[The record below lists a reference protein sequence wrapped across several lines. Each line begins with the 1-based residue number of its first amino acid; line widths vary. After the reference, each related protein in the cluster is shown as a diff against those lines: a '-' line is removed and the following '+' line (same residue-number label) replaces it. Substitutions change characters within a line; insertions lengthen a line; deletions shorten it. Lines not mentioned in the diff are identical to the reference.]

1 MKLIIDSREKNLI
14 KLCERLLKTSDKFKD
29 KKIILETS
37 NLDIGD
43 IMIIDDESES
53 ESENKILYERKTI
66 SDLLASI
73 KDSRYTEQSYRL
85 SGSEFHN
92 HNIIYIIEG
101 QIDKFSDKQIIFSSM
116 FSLNYYKGFSVFRT
130 FDIEET
136 AYSICNACLK
146 LLKEKNKPSYYKN
159 SKVDTDTGK
168 DEKENELVDV
178 EKEKCDTNDIPIKSY
193 STVIKKKKNENINK
207 DNFSE
212 IVLCQIPSVS
222 SITAIAITKEFK
234 TINNL
239 INKLQEDKTCLNNI
253 KYETENKQLRKI
265 SKTSIS
271 NIINF
276 LIV

>member
-1 MKLIIDSREKNLI
+1 MKLIIDCREKNLI
-14 KLCERLLKTSDKFKD
+14 KLCERLLKTSEKFKD
-29 KKIILETS
+29 KNIVLETS
-37 NLDIGD
+37 SLDIGD
-43 IMIIDDESES
+43 IMITDDKN
-53 ESENKILYERKTI
+53 ENKILYERKSI
-66 SDLLASI
+66 PDLLASI

-85 SGSEFHN
+85 NGSEFHN

-136 AYSICNACLK
+136 AYTLCNACLK
-146 LLKEKNKPSYYKN
+146 LNKEKNKPSYYKN
-159 SKVDTDTGK
+159 ASANVTSDA
-168 DEKENELVDV
+168 EKETNELVDENV
-178 EKEKCDTNDIPIKSY
+178 TDINEKPVKSY
-193 STVIKKKKNENINK
+193 STVVKKKKNENINK

-212 IVLCQIPSVS
+212 IVLCQIPGVS
-222 SITAIAITKEFK
+222 STTAIAITKEFK

-239 INKLQEDKTCLNNI
+239 IDKLQEDKTCLNNI
-253 KYETENKQLRKI
+253 KYETESKQLRKI

-276 LIV
+276 LVVE

>member
-1 MKLIIDSREKNLI
+1 MKLIIDCREKNLI
-14 KLCERLLKTSDKFKD
+14 KLCERLLKNSEKFKD
-29 KKIILETS
+29 KNIVLETS

-43 IMIIDDESES
+43 IMISDDKN
-53 ESENKILYERKTI
+53 ENKILYERKSI

-85 SGSEFHN
+85 NGSEFHN

-136 AYSICNACLK
+136 AYTICNACLK
-146 LLKEKNKPSYYKN
+146 LGKEKNKLSYYKN
-159 SKVDTDTGK
+159 VSIATSEGDEDVIEMVDNQD
-168 DEKENELVDV
+168 DDNNINEKPL
-178 EKEKCDTNDIPIKSY
+178 KSY
-193 STVIKKKKNENINK
+193 STVVKKKKNENINK
-207 DNFSE
+207 ENFSE
-212 IVLCQIPSVS
+212 IVLCQIPSVNS
-222 SITAIAITKEFK
+222 TTAIAIMKEFK

-239 INKLQEDKTCLNNI
+239 IDRLQEDKTCLNNI
-253 KYETENKQLRKI
+253 KYETESKQFRKI

-276 LIV
+276 LVV

>member
-1 MKLIIDSREKNLI
+1 MKLIIDCREKNLI
-14 KLCERLLKTSDKFKD
+14 KLCERLLKNSEKFKD
-29 KKIILETS
+29 KNIVLETS

-43 IMIIDDESES
+43 IMIVDDKN
-53 ESENKILYERKTI
+53 ENKILYERKSI
-66 SDLLASI
+66 ADLLASI

-85 SGSEFHN
+85 NGSEFHN

-136 AYSICNACLK
+136 AYTICNACLK
-146 LLKEKNKPSYYKN
+146 LGKEKNKPSYYKN
-159 SKVDTDTGK
+159 TSISTSESIEDVI
-168 DEKENELVDV
+168 ELVEDNKTDDKPV
-178 EKEKCDTNDIPIKSY
+178 KSY
-193 STVIKKKKNENINK
+193 STVVKKKKNENINK

-222 SITAIAITKEFK
+222 STTAIAIMKEFK
-234 TINNL
+234 SLNSL
-239 INKLQEDKTCLNNI
+239 IDKLQEDKTCLNNI
-253 KYETENKQLRKI
+253 KYETESKQLRKI

-276 LIV
+276 LVV

>member
-1 MKLIIDSREKNLI
+1 MKLIIDCREKNLI
-14 KLCERLLKTSDKFKD
+14 KLCERLLKNSEKFKD
-29 KKIILETS
+29 KNIVLETS

-43 IMIIDDESES
+43 IMITDDKN
-53 ESENKILYERKTI
+53 ENKILYERKSI

-85 SGSEFHN
+85 NGSEFHN

-130 FDIEET
+130 FDIDET
-136 AYSICNACLK
+136 AYMICNACLK
-146 LLKEKNKPSYYKN
+146 LDKEKNKPSYYKN
-159 SKVDTDTGK
+159 SSVISETDK
-168 DEKENELVDV
+168 IELVDNQDDV
-178 EKEKCDTNDIPIKSY
+178 NDKPIKSY
-193 STVIKKKKNENINK
+193 STVVKKKKNENINK

-222 SITAIAITKEFK
+222 STTAIAITKEFK

-253 KYETENKQLRKI
+253 KYETESKQLRKI
-265 SKTSIS
+265 SKTSIN

-276 LIV
+276 LVV

>member
-1 MKLIIDSREKNLI
+1 MKLIIDCREKNLI
-14 KLCERLLKTSDKFKD
+14 KLCEKLLKNSEKFKD
-29 KKIILETS
+29 KNIVLETS
-37 NLDIGD
+37 NLDLGD
-43 IMIIDDESES
+43 IMIVDDKN
-53 ESENKILYERKTI
+53 ENKILYERKSI

-136 AYSICNACLK
+136 AYTLCNACLK
-146 LLKEKNKPSYYKN
+146 LGKEKNKLSYYKN
-159 SKVDTDTGK
+159 SKNETD
-168 DEKENELVDV
+168 KENGEDVELVDNPETDDIN
-178 EKEKCDTNDIPIKSY
+178 EKPVKSY
-193 STVIKKKKNENINK
+193 STVVKKKKNENINK

-222 SITAIAITKEFK
+222 STTAIAITKEFK

-253 KYETENKQLRKI
+253 KYETESKQLRKI
-265 SKTSIS
+265 SKISIS

-276 LIV
+276 LVVE